1 MNTGDVTTLTYP
13 LYQWCGKTVN
23 GSIKAVYREVFSK
36 GTVLTIRQ
44 DLGDGFLDLEESFT
58 RQHVDVSP
66 GLLRALTMNPM
77 EIVVPCTV
85 CGEETD
91 HPWSVCPKC
100 LRDPEI
106 NECEWCLA
114 PCPGV
119 AYSCICSDC
128 MNQG

>member
-1 MNTGDVTTLTYP
+1 MNVGDVVTLTYP
-13 LYQWCGKTVN
+13 LHHWCGKVVN
-23 GSIKAVYREVFSK
+23 GSIKAVYQEVFPK
-36 GTVLTIRQ
+36 GSNLTVLR
-44 DLGDGFLDLEESFT
+44 DLGDGFFDVGDITL
-58 RQHVDVSP
+58 QHVDVRP

-77 EIVVPCTV
+77 EIIVPCTV

-91 HPWSVCPKC
+91 HPWSVCPEC

-106 NECEWCLA
+106 NECDWCLA